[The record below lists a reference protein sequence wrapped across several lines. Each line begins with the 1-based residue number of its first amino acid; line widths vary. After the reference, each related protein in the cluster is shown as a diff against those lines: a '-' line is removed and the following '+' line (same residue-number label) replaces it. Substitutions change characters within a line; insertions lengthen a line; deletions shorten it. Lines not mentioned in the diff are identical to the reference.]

1 MKETALMPPAR
12 RSSRTTTTG
21 RKTTRPSAATPT
33 PTDEEG
39 TELTRR
45 TTIYLKEET
54 WKSMKL
60 MTVETGESV
69 SAYIERLIDKDVK
82 RVQKKLLQNP
92 KTL

>member
-1 MKETALMPPAR
+1 MPPAR
-12 RSSRTTTTG
+12 RGSRTTTG
-21 RKTTRPSAATPT
+21 RKPTKPSAATPA

-92 KTL
+92 KSL

>member
-1 MKETALMPPAR
+1 MKETALMSPAR
-12 RSSRTTTTG
+12 RGSRTTTG

-92 KTL
+92 KSL

>member
-1 MKETALMPPAR
+1 MKETPLMPPAR
-12 RSSRTTTTG
+12 RSSRTTTG

-92 KTL
+92 KSL

>member
-1 MKETALMPPAR
+1 MPPAR
-12 RSSRTTTTG
+12 RGSRTTTG
-21 RKTTRPSAATPT
+21 RKTTKPSAATPA

-60 MTVETGESV
+60 MTVETGASV

-92 KTL
+92 KSL